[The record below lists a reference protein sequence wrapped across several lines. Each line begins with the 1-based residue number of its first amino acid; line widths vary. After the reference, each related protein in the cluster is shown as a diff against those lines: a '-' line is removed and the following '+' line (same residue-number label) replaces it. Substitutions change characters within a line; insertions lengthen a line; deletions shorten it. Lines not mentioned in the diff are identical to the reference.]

1 MEMAN
6 YSDVLDP
13 TYTCLE
19 FENMQLIY
27 TGIGKL
33 LLFLL
38 LIYTTPNKMRL
49 NWKLIN
55 NYVVKVRTYG

>member
-1 MEMAN
+1 MDMEMAN

-49 NWKLIN
+49 N
-55 NYVVKVRTYG
+55 

>member
-1 MEMAN
+1 MDMEMAN

-27 TGIGKL
+27 TGSGKFF
-33 LLFLL
+33 FLL
-38 LIYTTPNKMRL
+38 LIYTTPDKMRL
-49 NWKLIN
+49 N
-55 NYVVKVRTYG
+55 